1 VVSSRLRFANFL
13 SLTEN
18 NPFRTSQLREAAKR
32 WLQALCDNIKLIKK
46 YYEN

>member
-1 VVSSRLRFANFL
+1 MGFMIFITKNHYLGGKNSGRFL
-13 SLTEN
+13 QGKLKV
-18 NPFRTSQLREAAKR
+18 KR